1 VRKIAG
7 PVDDVIDL
15 RDLRPPR
22 PERDESTPASYSRG
36 VDEILAALTEQHSE
50 LAGLLDPLTADGWLL
65 PSRCAGWSVSDVVLH
80 LAQTDELA
88 LASVSGNFSG
98 AMERFGASFDGSITV
113 DDGADAMVVAQ
124 RGMSSSEVRE
134 RWRLG
139 SFELLR
145 RLTEIDP
152 SARVPWVMGD
162 MAARTLATT
171 RLAECWIH
179 TGDVLSALGRPI
191 VASDRMRHIVRL
203 AWRTLP
209 YAFAGAG
216 RELSGPVELD
226 LTGPAGEGWDFVPDE
241 PAVTI
246 ITGSA
251 LDLCQVAGQR
261 AVAADTCL
269 GGTGPDVDPVL
280 ELIRT
285 FA

>member
-1 VRKIAG
+1 MQ
-7 PVDDVIDL
+7 
-15 RDLRPPR
+15 
-22 PERDESTPASYSRG
+22 
-36 VDEILAALTEQHSE
+36 EILAALTEQHSE

-65 PSRCAGWSVSDVVLH
+65 PTRCPGWSVSDVVLH

-88 LASVSGNFSG
+88 LASLNGNFAGELERVSSG
-98 AMERFGASFDGSITV
+98 IQGASSV
-113 DDGADAMVVAQ
+113 DAGADAMVAAE
-124 RGMSSSEVRE
+124 RGVSSSEVRE
-134 RWRLG
+134 RWRLS

-145 RLTEIDP
+145 RLAGSDP
-152 SARVPWVMGD
+152 SARVPWVVGD

-179 TGDVLSALGRPI
+179 TGDVLSALDRPI
-191 VASDRMRHIVRL
+191 VPSDRMRHIVRL

-216 RELSGPVELD
+216 RELAGPVELD
-226 LTGPAGEGWDFVPDE
+226 LTGPVGEGWDFVPDE
-241 PAVTI
+241 PSVTI

-251 LDLCQVAGQR
+251 LDLCEVAGQR
-261 AVAADTCL
+261 AVAAETGL
-269 GGTGPDVDPVL
+269 GGTGPDVDSVL